1 MRIIFLL
8 LFAATFSSS
17 FGQVTYSPSAEKIN
31 SKVEDWVSGNVYL
44 ANEDVLVNVKFAI
57 NPIVPGGILRVKTG
71 GKQMT
76 LLPRQVQK
84 FDYYDSLQNSYREF
98 QTFRLGRNDYQFM
111 EMHYSGTFLS
121 LLGTESIDIVQYR
134 FENTKSSNVKKEYRL
149 IFIDKEERIAKTLNR
164 GNILDSMSDH
174 KKIIKKYLNEEDLY
188 LSEIKDA
195 IKVISYCD
203 SLLTDN
209 SK

>member
-8 LFAATFSSS
+8 LLTFTFSKLL
-17 FGQVTYSPSAEKIN
+17 GQVTYSPTAEKIN
-31 SKVEDWVSGNVYL
+31 SKVENWVSGNVYL
-44 ANEDVLVNVKFAI
+44 ANEDVLVNVKFTI

-71 GKQMT
+71 GKQLT

-111 EMHYSGTFLS
+111 EMHYAGTFLS
-121 LLGTESIDIVQYR
+121 LLGAESIDIVQYR
-134 FENTKSSNVKKEYRL
+134 FENTKTSNVNKKYRL
-149 IFIDKEERIAKTLNR
+149 IFIDKEDRIAKTLNR
-164 GNILDSMSDH
+164 GNILDRMSDQ
-174 KKIIKKYLNEEDLY
+174 KKIVKKYLNKDLY
-188 LSEIKDA
+188 LGEVEDA
-195 IKVISYCD
+195 IKIINYCD
-203 SLLTDN
+203 SLLTNN